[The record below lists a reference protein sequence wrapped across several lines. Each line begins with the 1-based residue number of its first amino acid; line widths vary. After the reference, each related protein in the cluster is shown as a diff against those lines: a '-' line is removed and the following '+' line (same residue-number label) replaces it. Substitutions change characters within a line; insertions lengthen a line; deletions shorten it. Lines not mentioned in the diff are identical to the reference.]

1 MVINAPGFLE
11 GLHLKPAGGNEY
23 QADCPACGDTKK
35 HLYVNLEKRVFYCH
49 KCGFSGRIDDPGI
62 KAWNYIPKP
71 EEEPADPSKL
81 DRVYRLLF
89 HSLPLSKEHK
99 EQLLKRGLPEEKHS
113 PYATLPGHGRNEA
126 VKAVLERE
134 DPSGVPGFSWGEHG
148 WYLSGA
154 PGLLIPVKNFKGEI
168 WGIQIRLDNP
178 EKGKYRWLS
187 SRRGQGP
194 KAKARYHVARNNNL
208 GRIWITE
215 GPLKADVASYYLNET
230 VVAVP
235 GVNSWDAGEMVKDLI
250 ENGVKEAVIA
260 YDADAKEN
268 GNVAR
273 AALKLGRE
281 LYRAGIKVLYAV
293 WDPQYKGL
301 DDLLAAG
308 KKPEIVSVKRYKSMI
323 KKGVRKYVNRVII
336 AGSIANEPKI
346 TIVKTGKGEIEAI
359 RIILLT
365 GRNGKKETI
374 TLMGWGDV
382 AKRAAS
388 LKKGQFIMAD
398 GVLQAITAYDKV
410 GSPISAA
417 RINLTNFEVIAE
429 NMAVS

>member
-1 MVINAPGFLE
+1 MVINALGFLE

-62 KAWNYIPKP
+62 KRQTYIPQP

-89 HSLPLSKEHK
+89 RSLPLSKEHK
-99 EQLLKRGLPEEKHS
+99 EQLLKRGLPEDRHS
-113 PYATLPGHGRNEA
+113 PYATLPGHGRSEA

-134 DPSGVPGFSWGEHG
+134 DPSSVPGFSAGERG

-168 WGIQIRLDNP
+168 WGVQVRLDNP
-178 EKGKYRWLS
+178 AKGKYRWLS
-187 SRRGQGP
+187 SKKGQGP
-194 KAKARYHVARNNNL
+194 KAKARYHVARNGNL
-208 GRIWITE
+208 ERVWITE
-215 GPLKADVASYYLNET
+215 GPLKADVASHYLGET

-235 GVNSWDAGEMVKDLI
+235 GVNSWDAGEFVKDLV

-268 GNVAR
+268 ENVAR

-281 LYRAGIKVLYAV
+281 LYRAGIKIFYAV
-293 WDPQYKGL
+293 WDLRYKGL

-308 KKPEIVSVKRYKSMI
+308 KKPEIVNVKRYKKLI
-323 KKGVRKYVNRVII
+323 KKGVKKYVNRVII
-336 AGSIANEPKI
+336 AGSVVNEPKI
-346 TIVKTGKGEIEAI
+346 TQVNSQKGQVEAI

-382 AKRAAS
+382 AKRAVS
-388 LKKGQFIMAD
+388 LKKGQFIMAE
-398 GVLQAITAYDKV
+398 GVLQAITAFDKV
-410 GSPISAA
+410 GSPISAT
-417 RINLTNFEVIAE
+417 RINLTNFEVVAE
-429 NMAVS
+429 NIAG